1 MAAANDIFQI
11 ISSELFEGKIVAAIT
26 VNEQSEIFKGHFPGQ
41 PIVPGACMLQL
52 VKEVLED
59 ALKSP
64 FQLKK
69 ADQIKFIAMI
79 TPENTG
85 QLVLEIV
92 YRNLEDGVIKVNAK
106 LSAAD
111 VVCFKFQGSFR

>member
-1 MAAANDIFQI
+1 MATGNDIFRI
-11 ISSELFEGKIVAAIT
+11 INAELFEGKIVAVIT

-41 PIVPGACMLQL
+41 PVVPGACMLQL
-52 VKEVLED
+52 VKDVLED
-59 ALKSP
+59 ALKQSL
-64 FQLKK
+64 QLRK
-69 ADQIKFIAMI
+69 AEQLKFIAMI

-106 LSAAD
+106 LNATD
-111 VVCFKFQGSFR
+111 VVCFKLQGNFR